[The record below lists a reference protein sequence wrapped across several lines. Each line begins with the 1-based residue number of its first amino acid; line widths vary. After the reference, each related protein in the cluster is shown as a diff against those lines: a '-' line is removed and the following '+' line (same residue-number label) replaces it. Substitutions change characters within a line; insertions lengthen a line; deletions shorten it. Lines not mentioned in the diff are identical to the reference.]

1 MPLFLINA
9 RDKPDSI
16 DLRMATRSEHLEWA
30 GGSIERILMA
40 GPVFADDGSTMAGS
54 TFVIEA
60 EDLAEAIAWAGQDPY
75 KKAGLFERVE
85 VIPFKWSLGSGPKS
99 DG

>member
-9 RDKPDSI
+9 RDKTDSL
-16 DLRMATRSEHLEWA
+16 DVRLATRAEHLEWA
-30 GGSIERILMA
+30 GASIGRILMA

-60 EDLAEAIAWAGQDPY
+60 DGLAEAKAWAEQDPY
-75 KKAGLFERVE
+75 KKAGLFDRVE
-85 VIPFKWSLGSGPKS
+85 VITFSWSIGSGPKS